1 LIRKIEITVIL
12 EIGRREAVYMSL
24 LYNIIID
31 LYSIMLLIIICI
43 STSKQDD
50 KMSLQYKI
58 YQWVLHITILM
69 LVGDILSRFDGKPD
83 TVFLYINY
91 FGNFVS
97 FLLGPILPSLW
108 LLYVYEQVFQIE
120 RIARRISIP
129 LVVLNMVNLIILV
142 LTQFFGWYYYID
154 SDNIYHRGP
163 FFLLAASYSFG
174 LMLIA
179 FVMIIVNRKRIEK
192 KNFFSLVFFA
202 IPPSLCS
209 ILQTLFYGIS
219 FTFCGVVASLL
230 IVTLNIK
237 NHSMYT
243 DYLTGVYNRNK
254 LERFLKDKISTS
266 TVEKTFSAIM
276 MDLNNFKAINDTY
289 GHDTGDKALKIF
301 TDLLSSSLNT
311 KDFLARFGGDE
322 FFIVLDASDKLSLE
336 SMVRKISKIIDD
348 FNASGEQPFKL
359 DFSMGYEVYDYY
371 SGLEMDEFEKQ
382 LDLLMYKNKQESRA
396 V

>member
-1 LIRKIEITVIL
+1 
-12 EIGRREAVYMSL
+12 
-24 LYNIIID
+24 
-31 LYSIMLLIIICI
+31 
-43 STSKQDD
+43 
-50 KMSLQYKI
+50 
-58 YQWVLHITILM
+58 
-69 LVGDILSRFDGKPD
+69 
-83 TVFLYINY
+83 
-91 FGNFVS
+91 
-97 FLLGPILPSLW
+97 
-108 LLYVYEQVFQIE
+108 
-120 RIARRISIP
+120 
-129 LVVLNMVNLIILV
+129 
-142 LTQFFGWYYYID
+142 
-154 SDNIYHRGP
+154 
-163 FFLLAASYSFG
+163 
-174 LMLIA
+174 
-179 FVMIIVNRKRIEK
+179 
-192 KNFFSLVFFA
+192 
-202 IPPSLCS
+202 
-209 ILQTLFYGIS
+209 
-219 FTFCGVVASLL
+219 
-230 IVTLNIK
+230 
-237 NHSMYT
+237 MYT

-322 FFIVLDASDKLSLE
+322 FFILLDASDKLSLE